1 MKGSDAKQQNTKKK
15 GGENNELHQ
24 KKLVFTPAHHITIW
38 LHSLHVILSTI
49 KR

>member
-1 MKGSDAKQQNTKKK
+1 MKGGDVKQHKYKKK
-15 GGENNELHQ
+15 GGEQNELYQ
-24 KKLVFTPAHHITIW
+24 KKLVFAPAHHITIW